1 METGVLVSFTRTV
14 IKVFAMPSHL
24 ATLRRSAAVQWRIIY
39 ALLMR
44 EVLTRYGRHN
54 IGFLWLFVEPMVFTT
69 GITILWTLTKSV
81 HGSSLPIV
89 AFALTGYS
97 SVLLWRNM
105 PTRCIGAIEPNLALM
120 YHRNVRVID
129 IFAARLLLEAGG
141 ATISFITLS
150 VFYIYIGWLEPPDDV
165 LMVVEGWLMIGWFGA
180 GLATL
185 LGALAERSEIIERL
199 WHPVSYIAFPL
210 SGAAFMVDA
219 LPPVAQQYILY
230 IPMVNGVEMVREGYF
245 GSHVHAHYDFPYL
258 LGCCVTLSFLALAQV
273 SLINREIT
281 PQ

>member
-1 METGVLVSFTRTV
+1 
-14 IKVFAMPSHL
+14 MPPHVASI
-24 ATLRRSAAVQWRIIY
+24 RQSAAVQGRIIY

-44 EVLTRYGRHN
+44 EILTRYGRHN

-105 PTRCIGAIEPNLALM
+105 PSRCIGAVEPNLALM

-129 IFAARLLLEAGG
+129 VFAARLLLEAGG
-141 ATISFITLS
+141 ATISFITLAL
-150 VFYIYIGWLEPPDDV
+150 FYIAIGWLEPPDDV
-165 LMVVEGWLMIGWFGA
+165 LTVIGGWLMIGWFGA
-180 GLATL
+180 SLATF
-185 LGALAERSEIIERL
+185 LGAWSEKSEIVERL

-219 LPPVAQQYILY
+219 LPPAAQHYILFV
-230 IPMVNGVEMVREGYF
+230 PMVNGVEIVREGYF
-245 GSHVHAHYDFPYL
+245 GSHVHAHYDFPYML
-258 LGCCVTLSFLALAQV
+258 ACCIVLTLLALSQV
-273 SLINREIT
+273 AVINREIT